1 MHVSVAI
8 IRAFADWLLQLGI
21 RSERLCTE
29 AGFEPQRLGDPTAMV
44 SMAEYAR
51 LFEVARTLSGDPGFA
66 LRAGERAP
74 TGARHTLG
82 DLLINCTTMRGA
94 IAQFVTHAA
103 LIYEDALWDLVEVDD
118 RATFSFDHLAVP
130 DDVAALDAEFCLA
143 HIVGVGRHF
152 AGFAGR
158 DAAPREVHFRH
169 LAPPYAA
176 DYEQVFRCPVSFG
189 RPRHEIV
196 FKRALLDVPHLH
208 RDEPVAQLL
217 RKRAEA
223 LLAERHS
230 DAHLKQRILDLIKYQ
245 PDPEAV
251 DAESLARQLGV
262 GPRTLRRRLAS
273 LNLSLF
279 SLIEQARSEIACE
292 ALLGPTPIKAI
303 ADRLGFS
310 EVSAFHRAF
319 KRWTGMTPG
328 QYRAS
333 QRSQS
338 ASA

>member
-21 RSERLCTE
+21 RTERFCAE
-29 AGFEPQRLGDPTAMV
+29 AGFDAARLGDPTAMV

-51 LFEVARTLSGDPGFA
+51 LFDVARRLSGDPGFA
-66 LRAGERAP
+66 LRAGEHAP
-74 TGARHTLG
+74 TGALHTLG
-82 DLLINCTTMRGA
+82 YLLINCTTMRDA
-94 IAQFVTHAA
+94 IAQFMTHAV
-103 LIYEDALWDLVEVDD
+103 LIYEDASWDLREVDD
-118 RATFSFDHLAVP
+118 RATFSFEHAAVT
-130 DDVAALDAEFCLA
+130 DDVAPLDAEFCLA
-143 HIVGVGRHF
+143 HIVGIGRHF
-152 AGFAGR
+152 AGFAGP
-158 DAAPREVHFRH
+158 DAAPRAVRFRH
-169 LAPPYAA
+169 RAPAYAA
-176 DYEQVFRCPVSFG
+176 DYEQVFRCPVAFEQ
-189 RPRHEIV
+189 PRNEVV

-223 LLAERHS
+223 LLAERQS
-230 DAHLKQRILDLIKYQ
+230 DVHLKQRVLDLIKYQ
-245 PDPEAV
+245 PDPEAI
-251 DAESLARQLGV
+251 DAEALARQLGL

-273 LNLSLF
+273 LNVSLF
-279 SLIEQARSEIACE
+279 TLIEQARSEMACD
-292 ALLGPTPIKAI
+292 ALLGPTPIKEI

-328 QYRAS
+328 QYRS
-333 QRSQS
+333 GHRPRS